1 MTDVARNFIETYERE
16 RNTLPAAGLG
26 WLDARRDAALK
37 AFAESGLPHRRL
49 EDWRYTD
56 LRQALEHISLASE
69 PRDHIF
75 VGLPYHRDAMNVFGG
90 IDCYQIV
97 FLDGWFN
104 HGSAIGGQFGKRAG
118 CSLESNLGE
127 EWARKLMETSP
138 YATAAMGTLA
148 LNTMLMRDG
157 VGLHLEKGVK
167 LDKPL
172 HLIFLRSRDGASN
185 FRHLIRLEN
194 GAEAT
199 IFETHIETGDD
210 DDAYYARGK
219 NYFSDHVSEISLAPN
234 ARLVQI
240 KIQDEHVRSVH
251 LASNVVALDERS
263 SYSSFTMTLGAA
275 MSRNQTFVTFNGEGA
290 QAHVNG
296 ATALRGKQHGD
307 QFCIVD
313 HAVPNCASATLFRTV
328 LDDASTGVFQ
338 GKVIVR
344 PDAQKTD
351 GRQMTNA
358 LLLSRDAAMNA
369 KPELE
374 IYADDVQCAH
384 GSTIGELNR
393 EALFYLRSR
402 GIDEETARQ
411 LLISAFL
418 DAAFETVPHEAAQ
431 DALREL
437 AAGWFR
443 LGVPKTNV
451 GAA

>member
-1 MTDVARNFIETYERE
+1 MTDAAKNFIETYEQE
-16 RNTLPAAGLG
+16 RKTLTLPAAGLG

-37 AFAESGLPHRRL
+37 AFGEAGLPHRRL

-56 LRQALEHISLASE
+56 LRQALEKAAFAPAPAHQTTALLPDASR
-69 PRDHIF
+69 PTVAAF
-75 VGLPYHRDAMNVFGG
+75 AN
-90 IDCYQIV
+90 IDRHVIV
-97 FLDGWFN
+97 FVNGRLRTDLSKFALPEGV
-104 HGSAIGGQFGKRAG
+104 
-118 CSLESNLGE
+118 SLTPLAVALAEP
-127 EWARKLMETSP
+127 WARTLLEGKASD
-138 YATAAMGTLA
+138 AQAANVVA
-148 LNTMLMRDG
+148 LNTALMQDG
-157 VGLHLEKGVK
+157 MGLHIAKGVK

-172 HLIFLRSRDGASN
+172 HLLFLAADDGAFHARN
-185 FRHLIRLEN
+185 LIRLEE
-194 GAEAT
+194 EADAA
-199 IFETHIETGDD
+199 IFETHI
-210 DDAYYARGK
+210 DAGAK
-219 NYFSDHVSEISLAPN
+219 TYFSDLAVDISLAEG
-234 ARLVQI
+234 ARLTHI
-240 KIQDEHVRSVH
+240 KVQDEALAAIHLSTLSATLEARSF
-251 LASNVVALDERS
+251 L
-263 SYSSFTMTLGAA
+263 SSFIMTLGAGL
-275 MSRNQTFVTFNGEGA
+275 SRGQSFIRFSGEGA
-290 QAHVNG
+290 EAHVNG

-307 QFCIVD
+307 QFCLVD

-328 LDDASTGVFQ
+328 LDDATTGVFQ
-338 GKVIVR
+338 GKVVVR

-418 DAAFETVPHEAAQ
+418 DAAFETVPHEAAR
-431 DALREL
+431 DALRGL

-443 LGVPKTNV
+443 L
-451 GAA
+451 AAKEAK

>member
-1 MTDVARNFIETYERE
+1 MTDAAKNFIETYERE
-16 RNTLPAAGLG
+16 RGALPAAGLG

-37 AFAESGLPHRRL
+37 AFAEAGLPHRRL

-56 LRQALEHISLASE
+56 LRQALEKAALA
-69 PRDHIF
+69 PAPAHQTAAL
-75 VGLPYHRDAMNVFGG
+75 LPDASRPSIAAFAT
-90 IDCYQIV
+90 IDRHVIV
-97 FLDGWFN
+97 FVNGRLRTELSKFDLPRGV
-104 HGSAIGGQFGKRAG
+104 ALTPLAG
-118 CSLESNLGE
+118 ALVEP
-127 EWARKLMETSP
+127 WAR
-138 YATAAMGTLA
+138 TLLEAKVSDAQASNVVA
-148 LNTMLMRDG
+148 LNTALMQDG
-157 VGLHLEKGVK
+157 MGLHIAKGVK

-172 HLIFLRSRDGASN
+172 HLLFLAADDGAFHARN
-185 FRHLIRLEN
+185 LIRLED

-199 IFETHIETGDD
+199 IFETHI
-210 DDAYYARGK
+210 DAGAK
-219 NYFSDHVSEISLAPN
+219 HYFSDIAADVSLAEG
-234 ARLVQI
+234 ARLTHI
-240 KIQDEHVRSVH
+240 KVQDEGQGAIH
-251 LASNVVALDERS
+251 LANFSAALEARS
-263 SYSSFTMTLGAA
+263 RLSSFIMTLGSAL
-275 MSRNQTFVTFNGEGA
+275 SRGQSFIRFDGEGA
-290 QAHVNG
+290 AAHVNG

-328 LDDASTGVFQ
+328 LDDAATGVFQ
-338 GKVIVR
+338 GKVVVR

-402 GIDEETARQ
+402 GIDEKTARQ

-431 DALREL
+431 NALREL

-443 LGVPKTNV
+443 LGAK

>member
-1 MTDVARNFIETYERE
+1 MTDAAKNFIETYERT
-16 RNTLPAAGLG
+16 RGALPAAGLG

-37 AFAESGLPHRRL
+37 AFAEAGLPHRRL

-56 LRQALEHISLASE
+56 LRQVLEKAALAPAPDYQAPALLPDAS
-69 PRDHIF
+69 RAAVAAF
-75 VGLPYHRDAMNVFGG
+75 AN
-90 IDCYQIV
+90 IDRHVIV
-97 FLDGWFN
+97 FVNGRLRTDLSKFDLP
-104 HGSAIGGQFGKRAG
+104 AG
-118 CSLESNLGE
+118 VALTPLAAALAEP
-127 EWARKLMETSP
+127 WARALMESRVSD
-138 YATAAMGTLA
+138 AQAASVVA
-148 LNTMLMRDG
+148 LNTALMRDG
-157 VGLHLEKGVK
+157 MGLHIAGGVK

-172 HLIFLRSRDGASN
+172 HLLFLAADDGASHTRN
-185 FRHLIRLEN
+185 LIRLEED
-194 GAEAT
+194 AEAT
-199 IFETHIETGDD
+199 IFETHL
-210 DDAYYARGK
+210 DAGGK
-219 NYFSDHVSEISLAPN
+219 HYFSDIAADVSLAEG
-234 ARLVQI
+234 ARLTHV
-240 KIQDEHVRSVH
+240 KVQDEAPAAIH
-251 LASNVVALDERS
+251 LANFSAALAARS
-263 SYSSFTMTLGAA
+263 HLSSFAMTLGGAL
-275 MSRNQTFVTFNGEGA
+275 SRGQSFIRFDGEGA

-296 ATALRGKQHGD
+296 ATALRGHQHGD

-313 HAVPNCASATLFRTV
+313 HAVPGCASATLFRTV
-328 LDDASTGVFQ
+328 LDDAATGVFQ

-418 DAAFETVPHEAAQ
+418 DAAFETVPHEVARE
-431 DALREL
+431 ALREL

-443 LGVPKTNV
+443 LAVKE
-451 GAA
+451 AK